1 MKKITFVVMA
11 IFLSLTFYPTQS
23 NAAATKNAA
32 PTSLVVSNPAES
44 AEAKA
49 LLKRIDEIDKMDKSN
64 LKSSEKRAL
73 RKEVRSI
80 KKQLEAMD
88 GGYIYLSVGAALLI
102 VLLIIILL

>member
-23 NAAATKNAA
+23 NAAATKNTA

-64 LKSSEKRAL
+64 LKASEKRAL

-80 KKQLEAMD
+80 KKRLDAM